1 VDRLL
6 SGEVWAVD
14 SGTVLRFDGVR
25 GYGFIA
31 PDDGGEDVFVHAN
44 DIGELKNRL
53 RSGTRVEY
61 ETEEGERGLKA
72 SFLRVVSSPAARPA
86 TAEGDDDDVCDVLSP
101 RDFAAEVTETL
112 LSGVPTLSGAQI
124 VQIRQALTTLATRHG
139 WVEA

>member
-1 VDRLL
+1 M
-6 SGEVWAVD
+6 D

-31 PDDGGEDVFVHAN
+31 PDNGGEDIFVHAN

-53 RSGTRVEY
+53 KSGTRVEY
-61 ETEEGERGLKA
+61 ETAEGERGLKA

-86 TAEGDDDDVCDVLSP
+86 AAGGEDDDVCDVLLP

-112 LSGVPTLSGAQI
+112 LHGVPTLTGGQI
-124 VQIRQALTTLATRHG
+124 VQIRQALTALATRHG

>member
-1 VDRLL
+1 M
-6 SGEVWAVD
+6 D

-31 PDDGGEDVFVHAN
+31 PDNGGEDIFVHAN

-72 SFLRVVSSPAARPA
+72 SFVRVVSSPAARPV
-86 TAEGDDDDVCDVLSP
+86 TAAGDDDDVCDVLLP
-101 RDFAAEVTETL
+101 RDFAAEVTEAL
-112 LSGVPTLSGAQI
+112 LHGVPTLTGGQI
-124 VQIRQALTTLATRHG
+124 VQIRQSLTTLATRHG

>member
-1 VDRLL
+1 MVE
-6 SGEVWAVD
+6 SGV
-14 SGTVLRFDGVR
+14 VLRFDGVR

-31 PDDGGEDVFVHAN
+31 PDSGGEDVFVHAN

-53 RSGTRVEY
+53 RSGTRVEF
-61 ETEEGERGLKA
+61 ETEEGDRGLKA
-72 SFLRVVSSPAARPA
+72 SSVRVVSAPSTRAVAV
-86 TAEGDDDDVCDVLSP
+86 GDDDDVCDVLLP

-112 LSGVPTLSGAQI
+112 LHGVPTLSGAQI

>member
-1 VDRLL
+1 M
-6 SGEVWAVD
+6 D

-44 DIGELKNRL
+44 DVGELKNRL

-72 SFLRVVSSPAARPA
+72 SSLRVVSSPAARPA
-86 TAEGDDDDVCDVLSP
+86 ASDGDDDDVCDVLLP

-112 LSGVPTLSGAQI
+112 LSGVPTLTGAQI